1 MFIIWQKQEQFNPF
15 NVTDL
20 YYLTFRFRTA
30 KNWISF
36 FQILLVLFTFFLSSA
51 FCHLQKLILL
61 DENSQ
66 WFCIL
71 VCNLFTSKHLRSRCQ
86 SRWENLDLGQYP
98 FQPIKFVD
106 LVVPSPCETKPYN
119 NIFYSTR
126 KIIDTVADRQLS
138 SILTYV
144 MTEERK
150 GFLLFSHWQSRYKSS
165 KLVSCVT
172 ASVYFDGYPCSH
184 SAAFSTI

>member
-1 MFIIWQKQEQFNPF
+1 MAKTRTIQFVY
-15 NVTDL
+15 VTGL
-20 YYLTFRFRTA
+20 HQLTICFRTA
-30 KNWISF
+30 TSRISF
-36 FQILLVLFTFFLSSA
+36 FQILLVLFTFFFSSWNHV
-51 FCHLQKLILL
+51 FSRWNQSMVLHFSLQ
-61 DENSQ
+61 
-66 WFCIL
+66 
-71 VCNLFTSKHLRSRCQ
+71 LFHLRTFPVYIARCR
-86 SRWENLDLGQYP
+86 SRWENLDRGQYP

-150 GFLLFSHWQSRYKSS
+150 GFLLFYTGR
-165 KLVSCVT
+165 VSISLHNC
-172 ASVYFDGYPCSH
+172 
-184 SAAFSTI
+184 